1 MAITGRDSKG
11 RYTGDGIT
19 KNLER
24 IANKFN
30 TTLIG
35 AALYRRAQKIMADS
49 KEHYVPVDLGP
60 LKSSGHVNPPSY
72 VGRTVTVELTY
83 GDAASAYALAVHEH
97 PSKYSPPSWQGAQVT
112 FSPSGTGPK
121 YLEKPLMAAVPT
133 LPAELAKDLNLEKL

>member
-1 MAITGRDSKG
+1 MGSSSK
-11 RYTGDGIT
+11 DGIS

-24 IANKFN
+24 IARKFN

-35 AALYRRAQKIMADS
+35 GALYRRAQKIMSDS

-60 LKSSGHVNPPSY
+60 LKSSGHVHPPEY
-72 VGRTVTVELTY
+72 LGRTVTVALTY
-83 GDAASAYALAVHEH
+83 GDASIAYALAVHEH
-97 PSKYSPPSWQGAQVT
+97 PSKHDPPSWQGVNVK

-121 YLEKPLMAAVPT
+121 YLERPLMAAVPT